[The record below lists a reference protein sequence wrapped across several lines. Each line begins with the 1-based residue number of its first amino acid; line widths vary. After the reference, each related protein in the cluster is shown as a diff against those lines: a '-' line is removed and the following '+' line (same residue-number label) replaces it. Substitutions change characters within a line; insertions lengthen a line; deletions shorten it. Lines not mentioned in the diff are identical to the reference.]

1 MSSAT
6 ITVDEAFSA
15 AQKLAP
21 ADKLQL
27 ISRLWE
33 SIRLEGSFRLS
44 ESELAE
50 LQRRSAELDAGIVK
64 AVPWEVVRDSVRARL
79 TAHD

>member
-1 MSSAT
+1 MSSAA
-6 ITVDEAFSA
+6 ITVDEAFRA

-33 SIRLEGSFRLS
+33 SIRLEDGFRLS

-50 LQRRSAELDAGIVK
+50 LQRRCGELDAGIVK

-79 TAHD
+79 AAHD